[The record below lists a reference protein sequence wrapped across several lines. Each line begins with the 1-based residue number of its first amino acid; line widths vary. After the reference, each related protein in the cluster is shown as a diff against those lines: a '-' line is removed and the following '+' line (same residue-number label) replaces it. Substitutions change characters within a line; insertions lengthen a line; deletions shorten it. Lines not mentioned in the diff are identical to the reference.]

1 MMSEKKGVRQLER
14 ELKAAR
20 NEERREHENRIT
32 KNRDFSLGGIDPNT
46 KSKPLPNSTDIPDA
60 ILLPK
65 KKKLKKENIPW

>member
-32 KNRDFSLGGIDPNT
+32 
-46 KSKPLPNSTDIPDA
+46 
-60 ILLPK
+60 
-65 KKKLKKENIPW
+65 